1 MRRFI
6 CISFIYFIFLIFTGC
21 KEDLTVQQKSN
32 ENVNLQKKAPV
43 EKFQNPYA
51 YMGRLHNEAL
61 DSTFSYIKNES
72 KKIKTKD
79 DILKISQKGID
90 QYFKNKNILVE
101 EDYLYKSLEKIQSKE
116 FQLVKLS
123 LNPDYKSLGYSYRQI
138 PFMKR
143 LYCLMDKHLPISVMK
158 DSIENINYQSFEIL
172 GELESVPILQTSSIM
187 ESSFE
192 YHPTRGKDWYNLLAN
207 IMGKRLNKTTKEVN
221 WEEVAQVDVI
231 AMGGALF
238 PCIGATIGWGACVLA
253 AGTYSSLVDLL
264 WQIIAILL
272 D

>member
-123 LNPDYKSLGYSYRQI
+123 LNPDYKSLGYSDRQI

-143 LYCLMDKHLPISVMK
+143 LYCLMDTLCRPEKS
-158 DSIENINYQSFEIL
+158 
-172 GELESVPILQTSSIM
+172 
-187 ESSFE
+187 
-192 YHPTRGKDWYNLLAN
+192 
-207 IMGKRLNKTTKEVN
+207 
-221 WEEVAQVDVI
+221 
-231 AMGGALF
+231 
-238 PCIGATIGWGACVLA
+238 
-253 AGTYSSLVDLL
+253 
-264 WQIIAILL
+264 
-272 D
+272 